1 MRLRRLI
8 IIPFINGL
16 LFFCFKANAQYNESD
31 SMLYKKAKEYAVSLY
46 HENIKNESGLY
57 NGSQYVVYAQTIQDG
72 IPFFEITEPSNGNVT
87 YWGVEYKN
95 VPLLY
100 DILKGEIITVV
111 PSTNYLIKLN
121 SEKVSS
127 FEVLNHKFIRIAK
140 DSSNKNIKTGFYDVL
155 YDGQTAV
162 YKKEIKTLNEDLSS
176 GKLRTFILDE
186 NAFFIKKNNV
196 FFTVS
201 NKSSLLDIL
210 KDKKKEVQEFIR
222 KNKLK
227 IRKDKDNALPKIAAF
242 YDEISKTQKS

>member
-72 IPFFEITEPSNGNVT
+72 IPFFEITQPSSGNVT

-100 DILKGEIITVV
+100 DILKGEIITIV

-121 SEKVSS
+121 TEKVSS

-242 YDEISKTQKS
+242 YDEISKPQKS

>member
-72 IPFFEITEPSNGNVT
+72 IPFFEITQPSNGNVT

-121 SEKVSS
+121 TEKVSS

-242 YDEISKTQKS
+242 YDEISKPQKS

>member
-72 IPFFEITEPSNGNVT
+72 IPFFEITQPSNGNVT

-121 SEKVSS
+121 TEKVSS

-155 YDGQTAV
+155 YEGQTAV

>member
-1 MRLRRLI
+1 MRLRCLI
-8 IIPFINGL
+8 AIPFINSL

-31 SMLYKKAKEYAVSLY
+31 SMQFEKAKEYAVSLY

-57 NGSQYVVYAQTIQDG
+57 NGSQYVVYAQTIQEG
-72 IPFFEITEPSNGNVT
+72 IPFFEITEPSNGNIT

-100 DILKGEIITVV
+100 DILKGQIVTVV

-121 SEKVSS
+121 TEKVSS
-127 FEVLNHKFIRIAK
+127 FELLNHKFIRIVK
-140 DSSNKNIKTGFYDVL
+140 DSLNKNVKTGFYDVL
-155 YDGQTAV
+155 YDGQIAV
-162 YKKEIKTLNEDLSS
+162 YKKETKTLNEDLSS

-186 NAFFIKKNNV
+186 NAFFIKKNNA
-196 FFTVS
+196 FYTVS
-201 NKSSLLDIL
+201 NKSSLLNIL
-210 KDKKKEVQEFIR
+210 KDKKKEIQDFIR

-227 IRKDKDNALPKIAAF
+227 ISKDKDYALPKIAAY

>member
-121 SEKVSS
+121 TEKVSS

-155 YDGQTAV
+155 YDGQTTV

>member
-72 IPFFEITEPSNGNVT
+72 IPFFEITQPSNGNVT

-121 SEKVSS
+121 TEKVSS

-155 YDGQTAV
+155 YDGQTTV

>member
-1 MRLRRLI
+1 
-8 IIPFINGL
+8 
-16 LFFCFKANAQYNESD
+16 
-31 SMLYKKAKEYAVSLY
+31 MLYKKAKEYAVSLY

-72 IPFFEITEPSNGNVT
+72 IPFFEITQPSNGNVT

-121 SEKVSS
+121 TEKVSS

>member
-8 IIPFINGL
+8 TIPFISGF
-16 LFFCFKANAQYNESD
+16 LFFCFEANAQYNESD
-31 SMLYKKAKEYAVSLY
+31 SLLYKKAKEYAVSLY

-72 IPFFEITEPSNGNVT
+72 IPFFEITQPSNGNVT

-121 SEKVSS
+121 TEKVSS

>member
-8 IIPFINGL
+8 TIPFISGF
-16 LFFCFKANAQYNESD
+16 LFFCFEANAQYNESD
-31 SMLYKKAKEYAVSLY
+31 SLLYKKAKEYAVSLY

-72 IPFFEITEPSNGNVT
+72 IPFFEITQPSNGNVT

-100 DILKGEIITVV
+100 DILKGEIITIV

-121 SEKVSS
+121 TEKVSS

>member
-1 MRLRRLI
+1 
-8 IIPFINGL
+8 
-16 LFFCFKANAQYNESD
+16 
-31 SMLYKKAKEYAVSLY
+31 
-46 HENIKNESGLY
+46 
-57 NGSQYVVYAQTIQDG
+57 
-72 IPFFEITEPSNGNVT
+72 
-87 YWGVEYKN
+87 

-100 DILKGEIITVV
+100 DILKGEIITIV

-121 SEKVSS
+121 TEKVSS

-155 YDGQTAV
+155 YDGQTTV

>member
-72 IPFFEITEPSNGNVT
+72 IPFFEITQPSNGNVT

-121 SEKVSS
+121 TEKVSS